1 MQREGKPLRF
11 LTGIRK
17 ERYGGRWQYRPIFL
31 DDKNN
36 EAYVGR

>member
-1 MQREGKPLRF
+1 MQRGKTFAVLK
-11 LTGIRK
+11 GIRK
-17 ERYGGRWQYRPIFL
+17 ERYGGGWQYRPIFL